1 MSDPKHTTKPVWKTP
16 RSVGGHRMN
25 DLFNRYRKI
34 VIEMKGLTLTEL
46 AEKPQDDKLEQE
58 ILQDFCELKNKHL
71 NQ

>member
-1 MSDPKHTTKPVWKTP
+1 
-16 RSVGGHRMN
+16 MN